1 MGLAVS
7 FRMIRVEKYT
17 GFFFFI
23 FFYFFLFINTKCGLK
38 WLWRR
43 MCVLS
48 ICQDLGGGSIHARG
62 CASSER
68 QPPLARHC

>member
-1 MGLAVS
+1 MCLAVS
-7 FRMIRVEKYT
+7 FRMIRIEKYT
-17 GFFFFI
+17 GFFF
-23 FFYFFLFINTKCGLK
+23 NTKCGLK